1 MKRVDDTP
9 LLGPLAPSCLSALR
23 AATTEFLDS
32 KITAR
37 WPKGYSFV
45 VRFDQRDE
53 LAGWMIPTS
62 AGTVVLARG
71 PVEASRLALL
81 SVEQL
86 SEELSQV
93 NRVSISLTS
102 PPETTSASVRA
113 AHNIDLLPVITKV
126 TDGAIVPVG
135 DEDSLLVAGVLSALA
150 RFGEVTGMVVST
162 IVAQGRPLRTYIV
175 AVPPPAAPTLPDE
188 VRIRYETGNEHA
200 PTGRGRILID
210 VHYDDSVRLLNDLH
224 GVQRVWLA
232 WLEPSF
238 ADAFAAATSRAGFP
252 ARPSVRV
259 APAGSSSFAISARAE
274 DGTVLA
280 ASGFPSP
287 EYSGVSLLF
296 MQLVAQMSADA
307 VLGFP
312 VNGPRCSSVTRWK

>member
-1 MKRVDDTP
+1 MKQVDDTP
-9 LLGPLAPSCLSALR
+9 LLGPLAPSCLPALR

-62 AGTVVLARG
+62 AGTVILARG

-93 NRVSISLTS
+93 DHISVSLTS
-102 PPETTSASVRA
+102 SPSETTSASVLA
-113 AHNIDLLPVITKV
+113 AHKIDLLPVITKV

-162 IVAQGRPLRTYIV
+162 IVAQGRPLRT
-175 AVPPPAAPTLPDE
+175 
-188 VRIRYETGNEHA
+188 
-200 PTGRGRILID
+200 
-210 VHYDDSVRLLNDLH
+210 
-224 GVQRVWLA
+224 
-232 WLEPSF
+232 
-238 ADAFAAATSRAGFP
+238 
-252 ARPSVRV
+252 
-259 APAGSSSFAISARAE
+259 
-274 DGTVLA
+274 
-280 ASGFPSP
+280 
-287 EYSGVSLLF
+287 
-296 MQLVAQMSADA
+296 
-307 VLGFP
+307 
-312 VNGPRCSSVTRWK
+312 